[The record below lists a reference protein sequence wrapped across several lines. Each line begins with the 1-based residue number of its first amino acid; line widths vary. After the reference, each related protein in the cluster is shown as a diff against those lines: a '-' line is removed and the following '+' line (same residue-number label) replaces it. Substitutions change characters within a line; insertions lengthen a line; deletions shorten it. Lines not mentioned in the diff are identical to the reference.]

1 MRMTQAPLDSFPH
14 TCALTGRD
22 DGPVIDTGRELEMH
36 PNLRTHLY
44 LRADALRDLAR
55 NHLDMVP
62 LDEVRPLED
71 KLKELGVRCAELM
84 EQVDTLLAAEA
95 VKTQIIEQEA

>member
-1 MRMTQAPLDSFPH
+1 VLVTEAPLDHFPH
-14 TCALTGRD
+14 SCALTGRD

-55 NHLDMVP
+55 EHLEMVP
-62 LDEVRPLED
+62 VDEVRPLAARVEAMD
-71 KLKELGVRCAELM
+71 AEIRRLT
-84 EQVDTLLAAEA
+84 EQVDVL
-95 VKTQIIEQEA
+95 TQAKQITEQLQEA